1 MKNVKIDSVLHL
13 RDFGLERLDEDKAI
27 AGFAQKTEAKISR
40 WLDFAKGALLFLT
53 VPGDPESGA
62 FYIYDRARS
71 VFYWLDLP
79 VDGRFGGFRE
89 DEFEFLTQA
98 FDLVSLARP
107 PGLLR
112 A

>member
-13 RDFGLERLDEDKAI
+13 RDFGLERLEEDKAI
-27 AGFAQKTEAKISR
+27 VGFAQKTEAKISR
-40 WLDFAKGALLFLT
+40 WLDFAEGALLFLT

-62 FYIYDRARS
+62 FYIYDRARY

-79 VDGRFGGFRE
+79 IDRRFGGFRE

-98 FDLVSLARP
+98 FDLVSLART